1 LQCAG
6 TMQLSVR
13 TRLTSTL
20 LLGVAAATSCGGG
33 GNYAG
38 LTRDEATKL
47 AKARIEATLD
57 PTKRPY
63 YETSIWNVAAVH
75 GQTAEA
81 KSTWVIGI
89 WNGQADRGDCALA
102 RRSDGLNHVRLI
114 SCAEFP
120 KYSR

>member
-1 LQCAG
+1 
-6 TMQLSVR
+6 MQLSVR

-20 LLGVAAATSCGGG
+20 LFVVAAATACGGG
-33 GNYAG
+33 GDYAG

-47 AKARIEATLD
+47 AKARIEAKLD
-57 PTKRPY
+57 ATKRPY
-63 YETSIWNVAAVH
+63 YETSIWSVTAAH

-81 KSTWVIGI
+81 KPTWVIGI

-102 RRSDGLNHVRLI
+102 RRSDGLNHVQLV
-114 SCAEFP
+114 SCAAFP